1 MSATTFY
8 NSQPVDDYIRELS
21 LREKEITR
29 SRGIDNFKKEV
40 PYKILLFLGYVAG
53 ICLLILCLFYGL
65 KNLLIRYGVIYETPI
80 SGAPVITSPYEPQSM
95 NNDELIDVERILEQ
109 SNNNRRSSNQENEG
123 NSFAD
128 DSANSVSIDREN
140 GHGSSIERPIRNDN
154 QSSGNGSAGG
164 DSSDQATNA
173 SIERP
178 IRNDNQSPGNGSGG
192 GSSSQPSDQSC
203 NCSNDFEESQSSTP
217 TPVVAGLTDGSC
229 ETTLNPE
236 PIEMD
241 EPKRGSVR
249 DYVIFDTTLFDG
261 EYISE
266 LVIGRRYENPNAEAN
281 NSWCYS
287 ELMYASGLTKTLYL
301 VQTKNGVLK
310 PTEITHEIADK
321 FGVPISE
328 IHRAQRT
335 CSI

>member
-154 QSSGNGSAGG
+154 QSSGNGSGG
-164 DSSDQATNA
+164 GGSSDQDTNA